1 MTAAW
6 LLLAAATWL
15 VGGPRRDRQPDGPGS
30 RTPRRRLGRSGP
42 PEWELAWLPL
52 VLDQIG
58 TGLSAGQ
65 PLEVA
70 LAGAAPVQ
78 LPWLGEQL
86 RQVSGLLRL
95 GAEPAQAWAALGAEP
110 RLRSLATVAMRSSSS
125 GIRLA
130 ARFRELAAELRAT
143 ARSTATA
150 RAERVAVWVIAPLGL
165 CFLPAFV
172 CLGIVP
178 VVIGIASSLRTGR

>member
-1 MTAAW
+1 
-6 LLLAAATWL
+6 
-15 VGGPRRDRQPDGPGS
+15 
-30 RTPRRRLGRSGP
+30 
-42 PEWELAWLPL
+42 
-52 VLDQIG
+52 
-58 TGLSAGQ
+58 
-65 PLEVA
+65 VA

-95 GAEPAQAWAALGAEP
+95 GAEPAQARATLGAEP

-143 ARSTATA
+143 ARSTVTA

-178 VVIGIASSLRTGR
+178 VVIGIASSLLTGR

>member
-1 MTAAW
+1 MTVAW
-6 LLLAAATWL
+6 LLLAAASWL
-15 VGGPRRDRQPDGPGS
+15 ACGPTRSARERRPG
-30 RTPRRRLGRSGP
+30 RRGRPVSAGP

-52 VLDQIG
+52 VLDQVG

-78 LPWLGEQL
+78 LPWLGERL

-95 GAEPAQAWAALGAEP
+95 GAEPEQAWASLGAES
-110 RLRSLATVAMRSSSS
+110 RLRSLATVAVRSSSS

-130 ARFRELAAELRAT
+130 GRFRELAADLRST

-150 RAERVAVWVIAPLGL
+150 RAERVAIWVIAPLGL

-178 VVIGIASSLRTGR
+178 VVIGIASSLRAGR